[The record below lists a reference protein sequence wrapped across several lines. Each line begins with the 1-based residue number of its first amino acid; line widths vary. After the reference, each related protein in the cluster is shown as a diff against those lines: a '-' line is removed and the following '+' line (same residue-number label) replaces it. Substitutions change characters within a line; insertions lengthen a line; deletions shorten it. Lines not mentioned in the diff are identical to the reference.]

1 MTHANTRGLSM
12 KLTRK
17 PFAAAALAV
26 LLAQT
31 AWALDAPMA
40 ADSYFNT
47 SLPNTN
53 FGNLPTINVGGGA
66 TGLLRFDLDTLPAA
80 TTAAK
85 VVKATLVLFVN
96 RVGTDGGIEV
106 QTVNSAWKESF
117 VNASNQP
124 ATSGPGSS
132 PYYGLAQAGQYMSID
147 VTSQVKAWI
156 TGTPNWGLAL
166 TAALGA
172 PATVVFFDSK
182 ENTATGHVARL
193 DITLADQGPAG
204 PMGAT
209 GAPGL
214 TGATGAAGA
223 AGPTGPTGAAGA
235 AGAPGPAGPA
245 GAKGATGATGAT
257 GPAGATGAP
266 GPSGAAGPTGATG
279 LTGAVGPVGPAG
291 ATGATGIVTT
301 QLWSGAVNSSFV
313 ATSGTFAFAGPT
325 TTVTLTTGGQRI
337 TAAGSLSVG
346 STTGFLVRADLCY
359 QAAAGGTVNS
369 PSDAYKLVTGAANQR
384 IMLSPV
390 MTIIGLAP
398 GNYKVGNC
406 LAGHLSNV
414 TLNVN
419 DWSSGWVMVTR

>member
-1 MTHANTRGLSM
+1 MTLA
-12 KLTRK
+12 RK
-17 PFAAAALAV
+17 PLAAAALAG

-31 AWALDAPMA
+31 AWALDAPMD
-40 ADSYFNT
+40 ADTYFST
-47 SLPNTN
+47 SLPTTN

-66 TGLLRFDLDTLPAA
+66 TGLLRFDLGTLPAA

-106 QTVNSAWKESF
+106 QTVYTGWKESF

-147 VTSQVKAWI
+147 VTAQVKAWV
-156 TGTPNWGLAL
+156 TGTPNNGLAL

-172 PATVVFFDSK
+172 PTTVVFFDSK
-182 ENTATGHVARL
+182 ENTATGHVTRL

-204 PMGAT
+204 PVGAT

-214 TGATGAAGA
+214 TGATGPTGA
-223 AGPTGPTGAAGA
+223 TGATGATGPTGSTGSTGSTGAAGA
-235 AGAPGPAGPA
+235 TGPAGPA
-245 GAKGATGATGAT
+245 GVKGATGAT
-257 GPAGATGAP
+257 GPAGATGAT
-266 GPSGAAGPTGATG
+266 GAAGPAGATGPTGATG
-279 LTGAVGPVGPAG
+279 LTGAVGPAGPAG

-301 QLWSGAVNSSFV
+301 QLWSGALGSSFV
-313 ATSGTFAFAGPT
+313 ATNGTFAFAGPT
-325 TTVTLTTGGQRI
+325 TTVTLTSGQRI
-337 TAAGSLSVG
+337 TAAGSMSVG
-346 STTGFLVRADLCY
+346 STVGFLVRADLCY

-369 PSDAYKLVTGAANQR
+369 PSNAYKLVTGAANQR
-384 IMLSPV
+384 MMLSPV

-406 LAGHLSNV
+406 LAGDSSNV
-414 TLNVN
+414 TLNLN
-419 DWSSGWVMVTR
+419 DWSSGWVMVTH